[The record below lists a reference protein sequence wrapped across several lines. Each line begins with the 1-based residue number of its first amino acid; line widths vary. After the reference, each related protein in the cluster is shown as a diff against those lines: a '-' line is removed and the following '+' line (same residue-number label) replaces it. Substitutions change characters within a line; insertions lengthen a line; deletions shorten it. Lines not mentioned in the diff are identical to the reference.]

1 MIFQDNVIKEYLKNV
16 YFITGTPCGGK
27 TTISRELAKRHN
39 LLVYDIDEQFEKHQK
54 MSNPKSQPSM
64 NKNFKDADE
73 FFGRTVEEYKQWLIS
88 NTREQLDYVLMDL
101 IRLSQ
106 DRIVLCDCH
115 LTLEQA
121 EQITEVSRV
130 AFLIREPSNLVEEYC
145 NRPDHQG
152 FANFINSASD
162 VAKAKKT
169 CSATL
174 QSLNEKAYKD
184 IKASKYFWLERTPES
199 TVEETLAK
207 VERHFGLVKDSAS
220 LKTLQGRT
228 FTQEACDLDGLP
240 ERMSDKKELEPSVVE
255 IRKVDKDTGLAEQL
269 LHFVENFSWE
279 EVKEHLSEN
288 LRNWGFNE
296 WETPFVAIVN
306 GKIVGMASIMKTDY
320 YPLSEL
326 YPWVSSIFVTEE
338 YRGQRISGKLI
349 DFANAYAASIGFDR
363 TYIPS
368 EHVGLYEKYGY
379 RYLKDIVNYGGGTDR
394 LYVKEL

>member
-1 MIFQDNVIKEYLKNV
+1 
-16 YFITGTPCGGK
+16 
-27 TTISRELAKRHN
+27 
-39 LLVYDIDEQFEKHQK
+39 
-54 MSNPKSQPSM
+54 
-64 NKNFKDADE
+64 
-73 FFGRTVEEYKQWLIS
+73 
-88 NTREQLDYVLMDL
+88 LDYVLMDL

-121 EQITEVSRV
+121 EQITDVSRV

-184 IKASKYFWLERTPES
+184 IKASKYFWVERTPES

-207 VERHFGLVKDSAS
+207 VEQHFGLVKDDVNPDVA
-220 LKTLQGRT
+220 
-228 FTQEACDLDGLP
+228 P
-240 ERMSDKKELEPSVVE
+240 ERQGDKKAFNPSAIV
-255 IRKVDKDTGLAEQL
+255 IRKVDNGTELAEQL

-279 EVKEHLSEN
+279 EVKEHLSQN
-288 LRNWGFNE
+288 LRNWVFTE
-296 WETPFVAIVN
+296 WETPFAAIVN
-306 GKIVGMASIMKTDY
+306 GEIVGMVSIMKTDY
-320 YPLSEL
+320 YPLPEL
-326 YPWVSSIFVTEE
+326 YPWVSSIFVTEA

-349 DFANAYAASIGFDR
+349 DFANVYAKEIGFDR

-379 RYLKDIVNYGGGTDR
+379 YYLKDIVNYGGGTDR
-394 LYVKEL
+394 LYVKELI

>member
-27 TTISRELAKRHN
+27 TTISRELAKRHK
-39 LLVYDIDEQFEKHQK
+39 LLVYDIDEQFVTHQE
-54 MSNPKSQPSM
+54 MSDFKFQPSM

-121 EQITEVSRV
+121 EQITDVSRV

-152 FANFINSASD
+152 FANFINSATD

-184 IKASKYFWLERTPES
+184 IKASKYFWVERTPDS

-207 VERHFGLVKDSAS
+207 VEQHFGLVKDDVNPDVA
-220 LKTLQGRT
+220 
-228 FTQEACDLDGLP
+228 P
-240 ERMSDKKELEPSVVE
+240 ERQGDKKAFNPSAIV
-255 IRKVDKDTGLAEQL
+255 IRKVDNGTELAEQL

-279 EVKEHLSEN
+279 EVKEHLSQN
-288 LRNWGFNE
+288 LRNWVFTE
-296 WETPFVAIVN
+296 WETPFAAIVN
-306 GKIVGMASIMKTDY
+306 GEIVGMVSIMKTDY
-320 YPLSEL
+320 YPLPEL
-326 YPWVSSIFVTEE
+326 YPWVSSIFVAEA

-349 DFANAYAASIGFDR
+349 DFANVYAKEIGFDR

-379 RYLKDIVNYGGGTDR
+379 HYLKDIVNYGGGTDR
-394 LYVKEL
+394 LYVKELI